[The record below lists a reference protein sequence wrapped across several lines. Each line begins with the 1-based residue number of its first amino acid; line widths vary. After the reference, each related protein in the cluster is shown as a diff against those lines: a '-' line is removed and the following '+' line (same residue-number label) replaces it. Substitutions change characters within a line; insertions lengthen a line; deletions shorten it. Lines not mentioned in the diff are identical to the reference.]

1 MYYLV
6 LESRNIINEVPNRD
20 ITVPRVKVNFIPIQL
35 QNFTILYLIK
45 IEQIYTIKGISAT

>member
-20 ITVPRVKVNFIPIQL
+20 ITVPSVKVNFIPIQL